1 MDMPEES
8 IIYEVLL
15 TLKDQI
21 IDKDILRRLELLD
34 SPDLR
39 SLRFIHLVLA
49 LNKVEYWVFLIHTIS
64 LA

>member
-1 MDMPEES
+1 MDMPKES

-49 LNKVEYWVFLIHTIS
+49 LNKVDLIGRVV
-64 LA
+64 

>member
-1 MDMPEES
+1 MDMPKES

-49 LNKVEYWVFLIHTIS
+49 LNKVEYWVFVIHTIS

>member
-1 MDMPEES
+1 MPKES

-49 LNKVEYWVFLIHTIS
+49 LNKVEYWVFVIHTIS

>member
-1 MDMPEES
+1 MPEES

>member
-1 MDMPEES
+1 MDMPKES

-21 IDKDILRRLELLD
+21 IDKDILRRIELLD

-49 LNKVEYWVFLIHTIS
+49 LNKVEYWVFVIHTIS